1 MRYKW
6 LNKEGNNKLILFF
19 NGWGMDENVVKHLDV
34 EDYDILM
41 FYDYNTLD
49 TDFNWELLNIY
60 HEKNLIAWSMGVMI
74 DSIISTLIRPLGTF
88 SHQWRRVCINGTL
101 KPIDEE
107 FGIHPKIYDLTIK
120 GFSEKS
126 RDRFIKSMFDTQPPF
141 AFQAPSPLERDLKNQ
156 HSELITLK
164 EICKLAPSLTL
175 PLGEGKSLYNKI
187 LISDNDKIIPTKSQV
202 AFWGIEPNLKSG
214 HCPFFQFKK
223 WSELL

>member
-1 MRYKW
+1 
-6 LNKEGNNKLILFF
+6 
-19 NGWGMDENVVKHLDV
+19 MDENVVKHLDV
-34 EDYDILM
+34 EDYDVLM

-49 TDFNWELLNIY
+49 TDFDLDLLNIY
-60 HEKNLIAWSMGVMI
+60 SEKNLIAWSMGVMVC
-74 DSIISTLIRPLGTF
+74 SCLAPSLTLPLGEGTK
-88 SHQWRRVCINGTL
+88 VAINGTL

-107 FGIHPKIYDLTIK
+107 YGIHPKIYDLTIK
-120 GFSEKS
+120 GFNEKG
-126 RDRFIKSMFDTQPPF
+126 RDRFVKSMF
-141 AFQAPSPLERDLKNQ
+141 EEEVEIICNREIENQ

-164 EICKLAPSLTL
+164 EICKLTPSLTL

-202 AFWGIEPNLKSG
+202 AFWGIEPNLKGG

>member
-19 NGWGMDENVVKHLDV
+19 NGWGMDEGVVKHLDC
-34 EDYDILM
+34 EAYDILM

-49 TDFNWELLNIY
+49 TDFDWDLLNIY
-60 HEKNLIAWSMGVMI
+60 SEKNLIAWSMGVMVC
-74 DSIISTLIRPLGTF
+74 SCLAPSLTLTLGEGL
-88 SHQWRRVCINGTL
+88 RVAINGTL

-107 FGIHPKIYDLTIK
+107 YGIHLKIYDLTIK
-120 GFSEKS
+120 GFNEKG
-126 RDRFIKSMFDTQPPF
+126 RDRFIKSMFDTQPPP
-141 AFQAPSPLERDLKNQ
+141 AFQAPSPLERDIENQ
-156 HSELITLK
+156 HSELIALK
-164 EICKLAPSLTL
+164 EICKLTPSLTL

-187 LISDNDKIIPTKSQV
+187 LISNNDKIIPTKSQV
-202 AFWGIEPNLKSG
+202 AFWEIEPNLKGG

>member
-6 LNKEGNNKLILFF
+6 LNKVNNQKLIIFF
-19 NGWGMDENVVKHLDV
+19 NGWGMDEKVVTHLDC
-34 EDYDILM
+34 EDFDLLM

-49 TDFNWELLNIY
+49 TDFDFSLLNIY
-60 HEKNLIAWSMGVMI
+60 SEKNLIAWSMGVMVC
-74 DSIISTLIRPLGTF
+74 SCLAPSLALPLEKGTKTA
-88 SHQWRRVCINGTL
+88 INGTL

-120 GFSEKS
+120 GFNEKG
-126 RDRFIKSMFDTQPPF
+126 RDRFIKSMFDTQPPP
-141 AFQAPSPLERDLKNQ
+141 AFQAPSPLERDIKNQ

-202 AFWGIEPNLKSG
+202 AFWGIEPNLKGG